1 LLVRT
6 STLRELNNGIAANQT
21 REAAKDLERPMTDP
35 VLDWVP
41 YPQGESW
48 RAMHER
54 AVLFL
59 REISVEDVETAIV
72 VSHSNMLKALIHG
85 WLESTEE
92 TLTKVSFE
100 IDVCS
105 ITRLT
110 INEFAERTISKL
122 NDTCHLQRG

>member
-1 LLVRT
+1 
-6 STLRELNNGIAANQT
+6 
-21 REAAKDLERPMTDP
+21 MTDP

-41 YPQGESW
+41 YPEGLSW
-48 RAMHER
+48 RAMHQR

-59 REISVEDVETAIV
+59 RGISEEDVDTAIV
-72 VSHSNMLKALIHG
+72 VSHSNMMKALIHG
-85 WLESTEE
+85 WLESKEE

-110 INEFAERTISKL
+110 TNEFGERTISKL
-122 NDTCHLQRG
+122 NDTCHLQRVRKLPSQI